1 MSVESANP
9 AIGADE
15 IIRFIQIQ
23 VSITQ
28 ALRSLEDIMN
38 GTLYHVVYKG
48 EILSGFDMESVCQN
62 LARISSIS
70 AEKARRILEGGRV
83 ILKRNLDETAARR
96 FGARL
101 QKMGL
106 KVALQLTG
114 AKASTSLPGA
124 LRTGEKPRAERPI
137 PPAEARAEKVTTAA
151 DVLKASVRSQ
161 GRSLEFEFRGNG
173 TEYFRI
179 WIVNILLSVLT
190 LGIYSAWAKV
200 RRNQYFYGNTR
211 LDEASFEYLA
221 DPKKIL
227 KGRMIAGGIILIVNL
242 LSRMNSTL
250 SMLLAPV
257 FVFGFPWVI
266 NRTLAFQAYNSAYRN
281 IRFGFKAT
289 YGQALKTFVLWPM
302 AVLPT
307 LGLLLP
313 HVYRLQKRFLVEN
326 SRYGK
331 THFTFHATSWEY
343 FRIFLV
349 SGLFLTVC
357 AGLIGMAIAFH
368 MPKPIF
374 ILILPLYLFMFAYL
388 SVSSTNLFFSST
400 RLGSHRFQ
408 GMLKTKDYLVLVL
421 TNTLAMALTLG
432 LFTPWAKVRTM
443 RYKIQH
449 LILKSSG
456 DLNTFV
462 ADKQKEV
469 GAFGEEMGGF
479 MDFDFGL

>member
-1 MSVESANP
+1 
-9 AIGADE
+9 
-15 IIRFIQIQ
+15 
-23 VSITQ
+23 
-28 ALRSLEDIMN
+28 MN

-48 EILSGFDMESVCQN
+48 EILSGFDMETVCRN
-62 LARISSIS
+62 LSRISSIS

-96 FGARL
+96 FGTRL

-106 KVALQLTG
+106 RVALQLTG
-114 AKASTSLPGA
+114 ATAASSLPGDLGA
-124 LRTGEKPRAERPI
+124 GAKARAEWPN
-137 PPAEARAEKVTTAA
+137 PPPEPKAEKVTTAA
-151 DVLKASVRSQ
+151 DASKAPARAPI
-161 GRSLEFEFRGNG
+161 RSLEFEFRGNG

-179 WIVNILLSVLT
+179 WVVNILFSVLT

-211 LDEASFEYLA
+211 LDGASFEYLA

-227 KGRMIAGGIILIVNL
+227 KGRMIAGLIILIVNL
-242 LSRMNSTL
+242 LSQMHSIL

-257 FVFGFPWVI
+257 FVFGFPWVV
-266 NRTLAFQAYNSAYRN
+266 NRTLAFQAYNSSYRN
-281 IRFGFKAT
+281 IRFGFTAT
-289 YGQALKTFVLWPM
+289 YGQALKTFVIWPM

-307 LGLLLP
+307 FGFLFP
-313 HVYRLQKRFLVEN
+313 HVYRLQKRFIVEN

-331 THFTFHATSWEY
+331 THFTFHATSGEY
-343 FRIFLV
+343 FRIFLIA
-349 SGLFLTVC
+349 GLLVLAG
-357 AGLIGMAIAFH
+357 AGLIGMTIAFH
-368 MPKPIF
+368 LPK
-374 ILILPLYLFMFAYL
+374 LIAVLLLPLYIFMFAY
-388 SVSSTNLFFSST
+388 VSAASTNLFFSST
-400 RLGSHRFQ
+400 RLGSHRFR

-421 TNTLAMALTLG
+421 TNTLATALTLG
-432 LFTPWAKVRTM
+432 FFTPWAKVRTI

-449 LILKSSG
+449 LMLKSSG

>member
-1 MSVESANP
+1 
-9 AIGADE
+9 
-15 IIRFIQIQ
+15 
-23 VSITQ
+23 
-28 ALRSLEDIMN
+28 MN

-48 EILSGFDMESVCQN
+48 EIVSGFDREAVCQN
-62 LARISSIS
+62 LTRVFSIS
-70 AEKARRILEGGRV
+70 AEKAKKILEGSRV
-83 ILKRNLDETAARR
+83 ILKQNLDETAARR
-96 FGARL
+96 FGTRL

-114 AKASTSLPGA
+114 AAASASLPGA
-124 LRTGEKPRAERPI
+124 LRTREKPGAEKPI
-137 PPAEARAEKVTTAA
+137 PPIEIKAQKVTTAA
-151 DVLKASVRSQ
+151 DVSKTSVRTS

-200 RRNQYFYGNTR
+200 RKNQYFYGNTR
-211 LDEASFEYLA
+211 LDEAAFEYLA

-227 KGRMIAGGIILIVNL
+227 KGRMIAGGVILTVNL
-242 LSRMNSTL
+242 ISQMHSTL
-250 SMLLAPV
+250 SVLFAPV

-289 YGQALKTFVLWPM
+289 YGQALKTFVLWPL
-302 AVLPT
+302 AVLST

-313 HVYRLQKRFLVEN
+313 HVYRLQKRFIVEN

-343 FRIFLV
+343 FRIFLM
-349 SGLFLTVC
+349 
-357 AGLIGMAIAFH
+357 AGLLMIAGAGLTGMAIAFH

-374 ILILPLYLFMFAYL
+374 ILLLPLYLFMFAYL
-388 SVSSTNLFFSST
+388 SASSTNLFFNST
-400 RLGSHRFQ
+400 RLGSHRFHSI
-408 GMLKTKDYLVLVL
+408 LKTKDYLVLVL
-421 TNTLAMALTLG
+421 TNTLATAITLG
-432 LFTPWAKVRTM
+432 LFIPWAKVRTI
-443 RYKIQH
+443 RYKIQN

-469 GAFGEEMGGF
+469 GAFGEELGGF